1 MDNFNEKKNPLQ
13 YYSNGK
19 FSDENPEKDV
29 EKENLDSSIT
39 DNIDKSMEETICQDE
54 SSETDDLNPV
64 NKKTLN
70 EEHSPKEEPAKAF
83 NYSGTLPKTKKKKK
97 LPTWLKALIIIFA
110 IIIGL
115 GLLTTGCDSIFSSG
129 GNQVVTDFG
138 YDYIGT
144 LAITDTIDTS
154 SSGYY
159 NHQYVLNAID
169 TMMADTENK
178 GLILYVD
185 TPGGSVYASDELYL
199 KIKEYKETTGRP
211 VYSSMQSQATS
222 GGYYISAPCDKI
234 IANRNCWTGSL
245 GVTMGTFVDVSE
257 LLDTL
262 GVKTTTITAGTNK
275 AMGSNTEPMTAE
287 QKAIFQSLVDE
298 AYEQFVGIVAE
309 GRNMKVEDVKKL
321 ADGRI
326 YTAKQALEN
335 GLIDQIGTYEEAIAD
350 MQNTYGLGNIAVE
363 YFQPETTTDLSSLLG
378 ILTDENSSTVT
389 DATAIETLLELNGTF
404 KLSYLSNVT
413 Q

>member
-1 MDNFNEKKNPLQ
+1 MDNFKEEKNPIQ
-13 YYSNGK
+13 YYSNGT
-19 FSDENPEKDV
+19 FSDERPEMDVKKDD
-29 EKENLDSSIT
+29 LDSTIM
-39 DNIDKSMEETICQDE
+39 DKVDEALAETTCQDE
-54 SSETDDLNPV
+54 SSEKSDMNPE
-64 NKKTLN
+64 NEKKDGDEPSL
-70 EEHSPKEEPAKAF
+70 KEEAAKAF
-83 NYSGTLPKTKKKKK
+83 NYSGVMPKTQKKKK

-110 IIIGL
+110 IILGL
-115 GLLTTGCDSIFSSG
+115 GLLTTGCDSIFSSK

-144 LAITDTIDTS
+144 LAITDTIDES

-169 TMMADTENK
+169 TMMADDENK
-178 GLILYVD
+178 GLILYVN

-257 LLDTL
+257 LLDNL
-262 GVKTTTITAGTNK
+262 GVKTTTITAGSNK
-275 AMGSNTEPMTAE
+275 AMGSNTDPMTAE

-350 MQNTYGLGNIAVE
+350 MQKTYELGNIAVE

-378 ILTDENSSTVT
+378 ILSEESSSAVT
-389 DATAIETLLELNGTF
+389 DATAIESLLELNGTF